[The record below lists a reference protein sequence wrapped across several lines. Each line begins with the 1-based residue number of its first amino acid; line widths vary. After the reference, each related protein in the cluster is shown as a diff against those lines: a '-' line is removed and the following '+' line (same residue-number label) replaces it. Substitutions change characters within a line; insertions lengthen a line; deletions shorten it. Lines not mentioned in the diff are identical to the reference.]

1 MNLMTG
7 GAHGHLRYG
16 PGDLVL
22 AGVSAVRPI
31 LTGRPFI
38 FSQAA
43 AATREIPKGPGKW
56 TPDHGQTPQSWKN
69 YHNDHGETE
78 PCGGFIE
85 KRRRVAG
92 ALLVEAL
99 DGMGYCRLCCWI
111 KDEPFPAPEG
121 FIRIHGAL
129 TTVDVANIVAVGIG
143 LTPNILRALLL
154 ALLLSVNGAKVA
166 FHIDVHCSFAIAIKG
181 IQWLSNGVTNALAL
195 NAAGSVCGWDSIVT
209 WFTLGDRWKYT
220 VPRPRITSSLPCTEV
235 RADANLSSTNVEDSP
250 TTKPSIASAIHCT
263 SRLTA
268 ASCAIWF
275 GFENTTASGWI
286 ASTPNFG
293 GWRQTAIQGLTL
305 HTISDASV
313 LDPHAHRRLTRFGV
327 SVEEAVITWR
337 SIWMGG
343 VVALAIP
350 RCTNTHLLTTIC

>member
-1 MNLMTG
+1 MGRTQLFGRMRLVPFHRILRILMRQRILVHFGGSGAFLTVLPVVPGLIIIQHLLMNLMTG

-195 NAAGSVCGWDSIVT
+195 NAAGSVCG
-209 WFTLGDRWKYT
+209 
-220 VPRPRITSSLPCTEV
+220 
-235 RADANLSSTNVEDSP
+235 
-250 TTKPSIASAIHCT
+250 
-263 SRLTA
+263 
-268 ASCAIWF
+268 
-275 GFENTTASGWI
+275 
-286 ASTPNFG
+286 
-293 GWRQTAIQGLTL
+293 
-305 HTISDASV
+305 
-313 LDPHAHRRLTRFGV
+313 
-327 SVEEAVITWR
+327 
-337 SIWMGG
+337 
-343 VVALAIP
+343 
-350 RCTNTHLLTTIC
+350 